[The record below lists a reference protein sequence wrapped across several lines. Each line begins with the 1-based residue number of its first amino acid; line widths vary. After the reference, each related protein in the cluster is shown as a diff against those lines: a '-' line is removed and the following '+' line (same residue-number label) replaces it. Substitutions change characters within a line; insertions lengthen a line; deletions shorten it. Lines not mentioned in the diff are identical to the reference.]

1 MKDKSNIFY
10 AKVLLFGEYSVI
22 FDSQA
27 LTIPFGHFSGEISYI
42 NKNRYTDHD
51 FAIQSNKDLRKFG
64 QYIRELHETNKLGFQ
79 FDFDRFE
86 KNLNE
91 GLFFESNIPM
101 GYGLGSSGAL
111 CAGLYDAYALD
122 KIPSQTTVSPEMIS
136 KLKLIFQ
143 GMESFFH
150 GKSSGLDPLNCY
162 FGTPMLLNGNENIR
176 FIDIPK
182 SPINHEG
189 AIFLINTGKSSKTG
203 PLVELFMEKTKEE
216 QFEKVLFDKLI
227 PLTNSSIS
235 SLLSGQSDLF
245 FKNLKELSSLQLEHF
260 RPMIPSE
267 FIGVWEHGLKSE
279 KYYLKLCG
287 SGGGGFLLGFTKDF
301 QQTRNLLQ
309 ALKIEPVP
317 VYREDD

>member
-1 MKDKSNIFY
+1 MKDMSSTFY

-64 QYIRELHETNKLGFQ
+64 QFIRELHDSGKLGFI

-111 CAGLYDAYALD
+111 CAGLYDEYALD
-122 KIPSQTTVSPEMIS
+122 KIPAQTSVSPEMVS

-162 FGTPMLLNGNENIR
+162 FGTPMLLDGKDKIS

-182 SPINHEG
+182 SPINHAG

-203 PLVELFMEKTKEE
+203 PLVELFMEKVKET
-216 QFEKVLFDKLI
+216 QFGNVLFDRLI

-245 FKNLKELSSLQLEHF
+245 FKNLEELSSLQLEHF
-260 RPMIPSE
+260 KPMIPSE
-267 FIGVWEHGLKSE
+267 FIGVWEHGLKTK
-279 KYYLKLCG
+279 KYFLKLCG

-301 QQTRNLLQ
+301 QQTRNLLNN
-309 ALKIEPVP
+309 LNIEPVP

>member
-1 MKDKSNIFY
+1 MKDVSKIFY

-64 QYIRELHETNKLGFQ
+64 QFIRELHETNKLGFI

-122 KIPSQTTVSPEMIS
+122 KIPAQSSVSPEMLS
-136 KLKLIFQ
+136 QLKHIFQ

-162 FGTPMLLNGNENIR
+162 FGTPMLLDGKDKIS

-182 SPINHEG
+182 SPINHAG

-203 PLVELFMEKTKEE
+203 PLVELFMEKVKED

-267 FIGVWEHGLKSE
+267 FISVWEEGLKSE

-301 QQTRNLLQ
+301 QQTREFLQ
-309 ALKIEPVP
+309 ALNIDPVP
-317 VYREDD
+317 VYREDE

>member
-1 MKDKSNIFY
+1 MKDTSNIFY
-10 AKVLLFGEYSVI
+10 AKVLLFGEYTVI

-51 FAIQSNKDLRKFG
+51 FAIQSNKDLKKYG
-64 QYIRELHETNKLGFQ
+64 QYIRDLHDKNKLGFS

-111 CAGLYDAYALD
+111 CAGLYDEYALD
-122 KIPSQTTVSPEMIS
+122 KIPATTSVSPEMVS
-136 KLKLIFQ
+136 KLKMIFQ

-162 FGTPMLLNGNENIR
+162 FGAPMLLDGRDKIR

-182 SPINHEG
+182 SPINHAG

-203 PLVELFMEKTKEE
+203 PLVEIFMEKVKIE

-227 PLTNSSIS
+227 PLTNNSIS
-235 SLLSGQSDLF
+235 SLLNGQSNLF

-260 RPMIPSE
+260 RPMIPHE
-267 FIGVWEHGLKSE
+267 FIGTWEEGLKSE

-301 QQTRNLLQ
+301 EQTKKHLQ
-309 ALKIEPVP
+309 KMDIEPVP
-317 VYREDD
+317 VYREDE